1 MLAGSFFVA
10 SQKTLKSL
18 SIFLL
23 REQQSGV
30 IELPIFRGIRQ
41 CKCMVISR
49 DFSKMCALC
58 GLVSFTDP
66 GNPLWFERIRVANLD
81 DHEAWKV
88 WMLTAFPKSWN
99 RQKMGKKTPRRVYQ
113 NLFSIYGFN

>member
-1 MLAGSFFVA
+1 MA
-10 SQKTLKSL
+10 
-18 SIFLL
+18 
-23 REQQSGV
+23 
-30 IELPIFRGIRQ
+30 
-41 CKCMVISR
+41 ISR

-66 GNPLWFERIRVANLD
+66 GNPLWFERIPVANLD